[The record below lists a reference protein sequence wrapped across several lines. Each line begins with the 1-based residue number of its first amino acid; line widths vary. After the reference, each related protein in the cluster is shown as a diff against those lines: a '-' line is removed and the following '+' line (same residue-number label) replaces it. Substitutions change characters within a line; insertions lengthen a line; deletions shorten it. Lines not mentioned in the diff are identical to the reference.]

1 MQTLRHHGVSILFAI
16 ISLLLV
22 LGGLSAVLA
31 ENQVS
36 NPAPTIT
43 QTSPPTLESE
53 TASTPGLLP
62 SATAAVSPSATATL
76 LPPTSCP
83 PPSGWIAYVVKIGDT
98 LENVATRYGTTPETL
113 KEENCLSRDT
123 LIPSTLIYVPP
134 TATSTYIPCGPPA
147 SWVFYTVQSGD
158 NLFRI
163 SLKYRVTTAKL
174 QFANCMGAS
183 TSITVGQKLYV
194 PNVATSTPPIYTNT
208 PTPSIS
214 TSTPAPSATASTAVS
229 TSTATETTLP
239 PSETNTSTSVPTSTP
254 QPTATDIYIPPTST
268 TTD

>member
-1 MQTLRHHGVSILFAI
+1 MQTLRHHGVNLLFAI

-31 ENQVS
+31 ENEIS

-43 QTSPPTLESE
+43 KTSTSTLETE
-53 TASTPGLLP
+53 LTSTPLTP
-62 SATAAVSPSATATL
+62 AVSPSATVTL

-83 PPSGWIAYVVKIGDT
+83 PPSGWVAYVVKIGDT
-98 LENVATRYGTTPETL
+98 LESVATRYGTTPEIL
-113 KEENCLSRDT
+113 KEANCLIGDV

-147 SWVFYTVQSGD
+147 GWVFYTVQSGD

-163 SLKYRVTTAKL
+163 SLKYRVTVAKL

-183 TSITVGQKLYV
+183 TNITVGQKLYV
-194 PNVATSTPPIYTNT
+194 PNVATSTPPVYTNT
-208 PTPSIS
+208 PTPS
-214 TSTPAPSATASTAVS
+214 TSTPSPSETASTAIA
-229 TSTATETTLP
+229 TSTATETTIP
-239 PSETNTSTSVPTSTP
+239 PSETNTSVPTSPTP
-254 QPTATDIYIPPTST
+254 TDTDTPEPTATD
-268 TTD
+268 